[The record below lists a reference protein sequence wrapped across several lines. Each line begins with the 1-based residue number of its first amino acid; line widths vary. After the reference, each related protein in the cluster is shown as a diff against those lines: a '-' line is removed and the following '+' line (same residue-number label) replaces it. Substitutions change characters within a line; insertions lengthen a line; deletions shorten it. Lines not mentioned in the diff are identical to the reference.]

1 MLCPEWVMEW
11 VQCPGQKA
19 GIRRRCL
26 ISVSTFAA
34 SNVFNDNIEEL
45 HMYVGDFARL
55 ICCLWFFH

>member
-1 MLCPEWVMEW
+1 MLCPEWVMER

-19 GIRRRCL
+19 GIRSRCL

-45 HMYVGDFARL
+45 HMCVGDFAR
-55 ICCLWFFH
+55 